1 MSASSARASDDLYGH
16 AALRALE
23 AEAIAQAGDD
33 DALMAR
39 AGESAWRLA
48 ERAWPRARRLLVLCG
63 PGNNGGDGYVFARHA
78 LAAGC
83 EVRALHLPGHAPRT
97 AAAQR
102 AAAAFEAAG
111 GQVEATATAVLPPA
125 DLLVDALFG
134 IGLDRAP
141 AGEAAALI
149 EAANACGADALAL
162 DAPSGVD
169 AESGAVPGAAI
180 RATRTLQFLA
190 PHAGLYTGAALDH
203 VGRLHLDTLGTAPA
217 LLRRARPLARRL
229 SAGDL
234 AARLRPRAR
243 DSHKGAAGHVLCVG
257 GDHGKGGA
265 VLLAAEAALRSG
277 AGLVTAATRA
287 EHVPALLARRP
298 EAMAQAA
305 EAGAGFDGLL
315 ERADVVA
322 LGPGL
327 GTGAWGEA
335 LYAQAL
341 ACGRA
346 LVLDADALNLLAR
359 RGDALPPETVLT
371 PHPGEAARLLGTGT
385 REIQRDRYAAA
396 AALARRYGCIVVLKG
411 AGTVVA
417 APGELSRVIAAGNP
431 GMAVGGMGDLLT
443 GCVAALRAQGAAP
456 FEGACTAALLHACAG
471 DDAAGEGGERGL
483 LPADL
488 LPHLRRRANP

>member
-1 MSASSARASDDLYGH
+1 MSAPSARAPDDLYGH

-23 AEAIAQAGDD
+23 AAAIAQAGGDGF
-33 DALMAR
+33 ALMAR

-48 ERAWPRARRLLVLCG
+48 ERTWPQARRLLVLCG

-78 LAAGC
+78 LAAGR
-83 EVRALHLPGHAPRT
+83 EVRALHPPGHAPRS
-97 AAAQR
+97 ALAQR

-111 GQVEATATAVLPPA
+111 GRIEEAATALPPA
-125 DLLVDALFG
+125 DLVVDALFG

-141 AGEAAALI
+141 GDGAAALI
-149 EAANACGADALAL
+149 AAANACGAEVLAL
-162 DAPSGVD
+162 DVPSGVD
-169 AESGAVPGAAI
+169 AGRGAVPGAAI
-180 RATRTLQFLA
+180 RAAHTLQFLA

-203 VGRLHLDTLGTAPA
+203 VGQAHVDTLGVALALFERAAPA
-217 LLRRARPLARRL
+217 ARRL
-229 SAGDL
+229 DAGDL

-243 DSHKGAAGHVLCVG
+243 DSHKGAGGHVLCVG

-277 AGLVTAATRA
+277 AGLVSAATRA
-287 EHVPALLARRP
+287 GHVAALLARRP
-298 EAMAQAA
+298 EAMAQAV
-305 EAGAGFDGLL
+305 EAGEGFAGLL
-315 ERADVVA
+315 ERAGVVA

-327 GTGAWGEA
+327 GTEAWGEA

-341 ACGRA
+341 ASGRA

-371 PHPGEAARLLGTGT
+371 PHPGEAARLLGTDT
-385 REIQRDRYAAA
+385 RAIQRDRYAAA
-396 AALARRYGCIVVLKG
+396 AALAQRYGCVAVLKG

-417 APGELSRVIAAGNP
+417 AAGELARVISAGNP